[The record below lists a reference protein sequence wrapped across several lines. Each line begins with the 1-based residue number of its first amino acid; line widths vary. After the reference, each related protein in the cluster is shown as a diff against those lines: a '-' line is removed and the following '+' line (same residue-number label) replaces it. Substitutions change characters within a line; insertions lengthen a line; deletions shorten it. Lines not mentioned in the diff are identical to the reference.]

1 MEEKDI
7 QKKMYQK
14 GVCHGVL
21 AAVVICA
28 ILVFAGSMLNNNR
41 HQKTQVRVTVTEDG
55 EQVSKVQSYD
65 SVLDQDTVDK
75 INYLAANI
83 QAGYYEEVDAEAL
96 KEGIYQGL
104 FNALDEYSQY
114 YTKDE
119 YEEMFNSSIA
129 GSYSGIGATLQQDQ
143 ETKQIT
149 VIKVQEGSPAA
160 EAGLM
165 VGDIIVKA
173 DDYKAASME
182 LSEFVTHLKGEEGT
196 KVNVNVYRESENRYL
211 DMEITRAK
219 LDIAT
224 VEYTMLADKT
234 GYIQITEFVENTT
247 GQFEAALDD
256 LKQQGMTGLIVDLR
270 NNPGGMLSSVT
281 DILQDIVPEGMI
293 VYTEDKY
300 HNRQEYVST
309 GEKTLQVPLVVLV
322 NENSAS
328 ASEIFAGAVKDR
340 ECGTLIG
347 TTTFGKGIVQGLQEL
362 KDGSAMKMTT
372 SRYYTPNG
380 ICIQG
385 TGIDPDIELEYEFL
399 GNEDQS
405 YDYSLD
411 NQIQKALEVLKA
423 Q

>member
-14 GVCHGVL
+14 GVRHGVL